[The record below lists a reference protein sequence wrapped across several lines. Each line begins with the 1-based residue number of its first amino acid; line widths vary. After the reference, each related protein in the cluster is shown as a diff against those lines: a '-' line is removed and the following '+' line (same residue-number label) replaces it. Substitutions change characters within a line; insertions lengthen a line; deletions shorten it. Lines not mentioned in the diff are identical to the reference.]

1 MSIIIPPLLTA
12 ALIFGVVES
21 TNSESYQPPKPLHDK
36 PFYAGRFTPQ
46 QTKQNVREMNDE
58 LRRRI
63 QKGKQRNRNR
73 FSHLKSLIP
82 PRRPNTTIP
91 TRPVTSQPVPE
102 QSHNSAFSTENFEF
116 QQFMNNS
123 KIKANDVLKKH
134 VLPIARNEYKEAKRH
149 FNDRFNTY
157 MNPPKMPKI
166 ESYHQ
171 SYHHLR

>member
-82 PRRPNTTIP
+82 PRRPNTTRP
-91 TRPVTSQPVPE
+91 TMPE
-102 QSHNSAFSTENFEF
+102 QLHNSAFSTENFEF
-116 QQFMNNS
+116 QQ
-123 KIKANDVLKKH
+123 KANDVFKKH
-134 VLPIARNEYKEAKRH
+134 VLPIANTEFKEVKRYV
-149 FNDRFNTY
+149 NDRFNAH

-166 ESYHQ
+166 ESYHHQ
-171 SYHHLR
+171 SYHHFR